1 MNFLERGGR
10 GGPFDR
16 SIKGPRLQ
24 YCLHIHSTVSKQM
37 ESRCLAMLFLVLW
50 FLMSGGGEG
59 CLEEERVALSLLKP
73 FFPFIDSTFGGPGGL
88 NYFYYDVGEDYDSVE
103 EKESSID
110 CCKWERVECNPT
122 TGRLTHLFLNLTH
135 QFDVI
140 YDEYQY
146 HREKW
151 YLNASL
157 FLPFE
162 ELQYLSLSGNS
173 IAGCVADQG
182 FERKQYLVT
191 IIYFTSL
198 KSLNLQGCGLE
209 GTVDLLEFNT
219 LTNLEELY
227 LDGNG
232 IEGIESSF
240 QEKGEMRLNK
250 LEVLGLAQNQI
261 TNTIFSSLAAL
272 PNLKSLDLYLN
283 KLKGSIDVK
292 DLNALSNLEELSLS
306 ANEVTEF
313 IPSQELRLMNLKVLN
328 LLGNPLDNSI
338 LATLGRL
345 SNLKTLYFG
354 IIHLY
359 GSIDIAQM
367 DGLKNLEELGM
378 ACYPE
383 WPNLTNLEELVLR
396 DSSIP
401 FNFLGTLPSL
411 KQLYMDDCYLDD
423 SHFMQDTFK
432 LKNLETM
439 RISGT
444 ILGNNF
450 FKRIG
455 AMSSL
460 KILNL
465 DYYGLNDISQS
476 QELDDLSGL
485 NSLSL
490 EKMDINC
497 YSRGF
502 CGLTNLRVLDMSN
515 NHLMGNLPECISNF
529 TSLESLD
536 LSSNHFSGQVSVFE
550 SLTSLKQLRLSDNY
564 FHIPSSLGPFFNLSE
579 LTHFYADNNTIY
591 AESQMQA
598 LVPTFQLNAISLS
611 CCGDVGQ
618 LPQFLYHQR
627 NLRLVDLSNL
637 NLTGEFPNWLL
648 QNNTNLQSLNLANNS
663 FLGSF
668 ELPFLPHTNLSSL
681 DISKNFF
688 HGKLPTEIGAKL
700 PSLSDLNMSNNHFH
714 GGIPAS
720 IGDLNSLRYLDLSD
734 NQLSGGLPEHL
745 VMGCSSLSSLILSNN
760 RLQGQMFSSKFNLTY
775 LWELRL
781 DGNHFSGKIP
791 DSLSNCSRLSTLDVS
806 NNELVGG
813 IPRWMENMSSL
824 STLDLSNNEISGKI
838 PKWMGSMSSLKE
850 IVMARNHLEGPFPEE
865 FCLLNLHLKLLDLS
879 VNNISGQIPS
889 CFSPLLISQVH
900 LSRNKLQGP
909 LTNAFRYSTILVT
922 LDLSNNHLTGNIPNW
937 IGNLSQLSYLLLN
950 NNHFEGRIP
959 FQLCNLDHLSLIDLS
974 NNNLSVSSSSSFSMD
989 QPIEFTS
996 KNMSY
1001 SYKGRVL
1008 TYLSGIDL
1016 SCNKLTG
1023 EIPREV
1029 NNFRNIYALNL
1040 SHNSLIGTIPLA
1052 FSDLKQI
1059 ESLDLSHNN
1068 LSGTIPPQ
1076 LVGLYSLSYFSVAY
1090 NNLSGSTPVFTAQ
1103 FATFEESSYVGN
1115 PLLCGKPLPKNCST
1129 SGQSPSSLTKEST
1142 DNGLIDMTSFYASFV
1157 ASYVVVILSIA
1168 SVLYINPYWRQA
1180 WFYHYCLHIHNTGK
1194 TMTLDYNFDVWH
1206 LNVSLFLPFQELQS
1220 LYLSGNGIA
1229 GCVAHQGIKM
1239 LSKLNNLE
1247 ILNLSNIPFGNNIMW
1262 QLQDFTSLKSLNLQN
1277 CGIEGVVDLM
1287 EFNTLEN
1294 LNELEL
1300 GYNKIESLGSSF
1312 QDKGQLKLNKL
1323 EVLGLSGNQFTNSI
1337 FSSLRA
1343 LPNLK
1348 SLYLDFNKLRGP
1360 INVKDL
1366 NVLTNL
1372 EELMLWS
1379 NGITEVVPSQELRLM
1394 NLSILNLIDNP
1405 LDNSKLSSLG
1415 RLSTLKILSFG
1426 STKLKISINITDIDG
1441 LRNLEEMHV
1450 DCSSDTD
1457 CSFSLQSLELFP
1469 SLKALYLFGFSF
1481 DETDSYSQNNS
1492 LRLRNLETLYIYES
1506 SLGNNFFQKIGAM
1519 PSLKILTLASC
1530 ELNGTLH
1537 SQGFCG
1543 LTNLRELNMEGNNLK
1558 GNLPSCFSNFT
1569 SLESLNLYY
1578 NQFSGDVCALESL
1591 TSLKELRLSNNYF
1604 RIPSSLRPFFNLSEL
1619 EHFSVD
1625 NNVVYTESEMQSSVP
1640 RFQLKGIGLT
1650 CCGDA
1655 GQVPRFLYHQRDLR
1669 FVHLSNVNLTGEFPN
1684 WLLQNNTNLLSL
1696 NLANNSLLGAF
1707 ELPFLPHTGLSYLD
1721 ISRNFLHGK
1730 LPTEIGAKLPSLSYL
1745 KMSRNQFHGSIPA
1758 SIGDLN
1764 SLEYLDLSH
1773 NQLSGGLPEHLV
1785 MGCSSLFSLTL
1796 SNNSLQGQMFSSK
1809 FNLTNLREL
1818 RLDGNHFSGKIPD
1831 SLSNC
1836 TWLSTLDVSNNE
1848 LSGEIPRWMG
1858 RMSSLKEIVMANNH
1872 LEGPFPMEFCHPDLG
1887 LELLD
1892 LSMNNIC
1899 GHIPSCFSPL
1909 WIGQVH
1915 LSSNKLQGP
1924 LTDAFRNSTIL
1935 VTLDL
1940 SNNHLTGNIP
1950 NWIGNLSQL
1959 SFLLLNNNFFEGGI
1973 PIQLCNLGHLSLIDL
1988 SNNNLSGAIPPCL
2001 MITTLNETSQDYVRY
2016 VTTVARAPADPYSL
2030 DEPVQFTSKNKSYS
2044 YKGRLLTY
2052 LSGIDLSCNKLTGP
2066 IPLAFSDLKQIE
2078 SLDLSHN
2085 NLSGKIPPQ
2094 LVGLYSLSYFSV
2106 AYNNF
2111 SGSTPQMVAQFSTF
2125 DESSYIGN
2133 PLLCGK
2139 PLPKNCST
2147 SRPSPFLLLEGS
2159 TDKGFL
2165 DMTAFYASFVASYV
2179 VVILSIASVLY
2190 INPYW
2195 RRAWFYHTGEIS
2207 KCCYYFLEDHILPRR
2222 FHCGN

>member
-182 FERKQYLVT
+182 FERFSSRLKKLEILDLSSNYFNDSILTSISELPSLKSLSLRDNWLTLLNPTNGIKMLSKLNNLETLNLFFNNLENNILSQLYD
-191 IIYFTSL
+191 FTSL

-974 NNNLSVSSSSSFSMD
+974 NNNLSGTIPSCLKITTWNEIYDEYARYVADFEIAQSTVPNPPPSSSSSSFSMD

-1180 WFYHYCLHIHNTGK
+1180 WFYH
-1194 TMTLDYNFDVWH
+1194 V
-1206 LNVSLFLPFQELQS
+1206 
-1220 LYLSGNGIA
+1220 
-1229 GCVAHQGIKM
+1229 
-1239 LSKLNNLE
+1239 
-1247 ILNLSNIPFGNNIMW
+1247 
-1262 QLQDFTSLKSLNLQN
+1262 
-1277 CGIEGVVDLM
+1277 
-1287 EFNTLEN
+1287 
-1294 LNELEL
+1294 
-1300 GYNKIESLGSSF
+1300 
-1312 QDKGQLKLNKL
+1312 
-1323 EVLGLSGNQFTNSI
+1323 
-1337 FSSLRA
+1337 
-1343 LPNLK
+1343 
-1348 SLYLDFNKLRGP
+1348 
-1360 INVKDL
+1360 
-1366 NVLTNL
+1366 
-1372 EELMLWS
+1372 
-1379 NGITEVVPSQELRLM
+1379 
-1394 NLSILNLIDNP
+1394 
-1405 LDNSKLSSLG
+1405 
-1415 RLSTLKILSFG
+1415 
-1426 STKLKISINITDIDG
+1426 
-1441 LRNLEEMHV
+1441 
-1450 DCSSDTD
+1450 
-1457 CSFSLQSLELFP
+1457 
-1469 SLKALYLFGFSF
+1469 
-1481 DETDSYSQNNS
+1481 
-1492 LRLRNLETLYIYES
+1492 
-1506 SLGNNFFQKIGAM
+1506 
-1519 PSLKILTLASC
+1519 
-1530 ELNGTLH
+1530 
-1537 SQGFCG
+1537 
-1543 LTNLRELNMEGNNLK
+1543 
-1558 GNLPSCFSNFT
+1558 
-1569 SLESLNLYY
+1569 
-1578 NQFSGDVCALESL
+1578 
-1591 TSLKELRLSNNYF
+1591 
-1604 RIPSSLRPFFNLSEL
+1604 
-1619 EHFSVD
+1619 
-1625 NNVVYTESEMQSSVP
+1625 
-1640 RFQLKGIGLT
+1640 
-1650 CCGDA
+1650 
-1655 GQVPRFLYHQRDLR
+1655 
-1669 FVHLSNVNLTGEFPN
+1669 
-1684 WLLQNNTNLLSL
+1684 
-1696 NLANNSLLGAF
+1696 
-1707 ELPFLPHTGLSYLD
+1707 
-1721 ISRNFLHGK
+1721 
-1730 LPTEIGAKLPSLSYL
+1730 
-1745 KMSRNQFHGSIPA
+1745 
-1758 SIGDLN
+1758 
-1764 SLEYLDLSH
+1764 
-1773 NQLSGGLPEHLV
+1773 
-1785 MGCSSLFSLTL
+1785 
-1796 SNNSLQGQMFSSK
+1796 
-1809 FNLTNLREL
+1809 
-1818 RLDGNHFSGKIPD
+1818 
-1831 SLSNC
+1831 
-1836 TWLSTLDVSNNE
+1836 
-1848 LSGEIPRWMG
+1848 
-1858 RMSSLKEIVMANNH
+1858 
-1872 LEGPFPMEFCHPDLG
+1872 
-1887 LELLD
+1887 
-1892 LSMNNIC
+1892 
-1899 GHIPSCFSPL
+1899 
-1909 WIGQVH
+1909 
-1915 LSSNKLQGP
+1915 
-1924 LTDAFRNSTIL
+1924 
-1935 VTLDL
+1935 
-1940 SNNHLTGNIP
+1940 
-1950 NWIGNLSQL
+1950 
-1959 SFLLLNNNFFEGGI
+1959 
-1973 PIQLCNLGHLSLIDL
+1973 
-1988 SNNNLSGAIPPCL
+1988 
-2001 MITTLNETSQDYVRY
+2001 
-2016 VTTVARAPADPYSL
+2016 
-2030 DEPVQFTSKNKSYS
+2030 
-2044 YKGRLLTY
+2044 
-2052 LSGIDLSCNKLTGP
+2052 
-2066 IPLAFSDLKQIE
+2066 
-2078 SLDLSHN
+2078 
-2085 NLSGKIPPQ
+2085 
-2094 LVGLYSLSYFSV
+2094 
-2106 AYNNF
+2106 
-2111 SGSTPQMVAQFSTF
+2111 
-2125 DESSYIGN
+2125 
-2133 PLLCGK
+2133 
-2139 PLPKNCST
+2139 
-2147 SRPSPFLLLEGS
+2147 
-2159 TDKGFL
+2159 
-2165 DMTAFYASFVASYV
+2165 
-2179 VVILSIASVLY
+2179 
-2190 INPYW
+2190 
-2195 RRAWFYHTGEIS
+2195 GEIS
-2207 KCCYYFLEDHILPRR
+2207 KCCYYFLEDHILPKR
-2222 FHCGN
+2222 FYCGN